1 MAHRGDA
8 RRERARN
15 TGGTFP
21 TPLPESAMPVVTPTR
36 LPFVH
41 TLLQRAAALRHDA
54 TLGAVT
60 VAALCAAGLV
70 VALGPLPVQALL
82 GCA

>member
-1 MAHRGDA
+1 MRGAGVHGTLAARSHHR
-8 RRERARN
+8 
-15 TGGTFP
+15 
-21 TPLPESAMPVVTPTR
+21 LPESAMPVVTPTR

-54 TLGAVT
+54 ALGAVT

-70 VALGPLPVQALL
+70 VALGPLPVQALIS
-82 GCA
+82 CA

>member
-1 MAHRGDA
+1 
-8 RRERARN
+8 
-15 TGGTFP
+15 
-21 TPLPESAMPVVTPTR
+21 MPVVTPTR

-41 TLLQRAAALRHDA
+41 TLRQHAAVLRNDA
-54 TLGAVT
+54 ALGAVV

-70 VALGPLPVQALL
+70 VALGPMPVQALL